1 MVEIIVRL
9 LFSRWDKRDG
19 DDDLDDDTYF
29 NDDHDYIYG
38 RLYYGAFLF
47 VFLLSFFRWVR
58 GRQSFSDEMCYY
70 ARFLWTRTFFLT
82 INTGV
87 QHGKGGRGVETI
99 TSAVFISRYR
109 YWLLFFS
116 LSAISSG
123 NGTGTE
129 REDRQHS

>member
-1 MVEIIVRL
+1 MMVEIIVRL

-19 DDDLDDDTYF
+19 DDDLDDVTYF

-58 GRQSFSDEMCYY
+58 GRQAFSDEMCYY
-70 ARFLWTRTFFLT
+70 ARFLWTRTFFSRSTL
-82 INTGV
+82 GY
-87 QHGKGGRGVETI
+87 GMGRGGGKTI

-109 YWLLFFS
+109 NWLLFFS
-116 LSAISSG
+116 LFAISSG